1 MWVGLIWL
9 RIWVCFVLFRK
20 RLHKMWEI
28 PGQYGK
34 LWRGV
39 GWLVGWLVNSKLKKK
54 TALNIQ
60 YLF

>member
-1 MWVGLIWL
+1 
-9 RIWVCFVLFRK
+9 
-20 RLHKMWEI
+20 MWEI